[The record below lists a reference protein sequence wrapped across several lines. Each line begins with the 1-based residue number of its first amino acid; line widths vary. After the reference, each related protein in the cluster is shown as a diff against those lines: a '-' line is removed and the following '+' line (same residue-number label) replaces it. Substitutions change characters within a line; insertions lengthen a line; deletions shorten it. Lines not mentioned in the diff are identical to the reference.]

1 MGHGGIGMGRS
12 SHGGMGTI
20 GMGGR
25 QMSIGMPGGYRSFQG
40 RRAGR
45 DASVGGV
52 WAEEERLVSR
62 EWMAVLGNRPAERVP
77 ERVPEA
83 RRRRIVKG

>member
-1 MGHGGIGMGRS
+1 
-12 SHGGMGTI
+12 
-20 GMGGR
+20 MGGGE
-25 QMSIGMPGGYRSFQG
+25 MSSGMPGGYAGRSGG

-45 DASVGGV
+45 DPFVGGV

-62 EWMAVLGNRPAERVP
+62 EWMAVLGNRPAERLP